1 MSEKIREFGTTLQNV
16 AIILITVGIIFGIA
30 PVILAS
36 FENAVPSTSP
46 AYNTTVT
53 IINNVL
59 NVISYITQTPLQMLG
74 ILILIIIVG
83 IMLSYLIGVFG
94 KSK

>member
-1 MSEKIREFGTTLQNV
+1 MSEKIRDFGHTLQYV
-16 AIILITVGIIFGIA
+16 AILLITVGIIFGIA

-46 AYNTTVT
+46 AYNTTVQ

-59 NVISYITQTPLQMLG
+59 AVIGYITQTPLQMLG
-74 ILILIIIVG
+74 ILVLIIIVA
-83 IMLSYLIGVFG
+83 IMIGYLVTTFA
-94 KSK
+94 KK

>member
-1 MSEKIREFGTTLQNV
+1 MAEKIRDFGQTLQYV
-16 AIILITVGIIFGIA
+16 AILLITVGIIFGIA

-46 AYNTTVT
+46 AYNSTVS

-59 NVISYITQTPLQMLG
+59 SVISYITQTPLQMLG
-74 ILILIIIVG
+74 ILVLIIIVA
-83 IMLSYLIGVFG
+83 IMIGYLVSTFT
-94 KSK
+94 KK

>member
-1 MSEKIREFGTTLQNV
+1 MSEKIREFGNTLQFV
-16 AIILITVGIIFGIA
+16 AILLITVGIIFGIA
-30 PVILAS
+30 PVILTS

-46 AYNTTVT
+46 TYNTTVA

-74 ILILIIIVG
+74 ILVLIIIVA
-83 IMLSYLIGVFG
+83 IMLGYLINVFT
-94 KSK
+94 KK